1 MPGSRLQGD
10 KTYHFFHA
18 NFEVIKRLFQIA
30 TKIIELFNLPLR
42 HVKASIFIKF
52 QSLFVCLYVRS

>member
-18 NFEVIKRLFQIA
+18 NFEVIKRLFHRFQIA
-30 TKIIELFNLPLR
+30 TKIIELFNLLLR

-52 QSLFVCLYVRS
+52 QS